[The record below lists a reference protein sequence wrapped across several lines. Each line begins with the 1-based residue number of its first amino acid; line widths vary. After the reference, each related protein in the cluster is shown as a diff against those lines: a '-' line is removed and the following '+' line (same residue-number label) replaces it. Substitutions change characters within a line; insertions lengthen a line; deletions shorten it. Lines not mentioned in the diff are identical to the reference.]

1 MLLLTTTRCMIRYYG
16 PMQLG
21 IYRTERMRKVNAWSD
36 RPQVFHT
43 HLPLSHI
50 PKVRTHHHGARL
62 RHLVRSHV
70 FHSCAVMM

>member
-1 MLLLTTTRCMIRYYG
+1 
-16 PMQLG
+16 MQLG

-50 PKVRTHHHGARL
+50 PKVRTRT
-62 RHLVRSHV
+62 SHITERGSNSV
-70 FHSCAVMM
+70 ISFNLTCSIRVL

>member
-1 MLLLTTTRCMIRYYG
+1 
-16 PMQLG
+16 MQLG

-50 PKVRTHHHGARL
+50 PKVRTYTPRITAL
-62 RHLVRSHV
+62 CLCHLVQSHV
-70 FHSCAVMM
+70 FHSCCDDVTMW

>member
-1 MLLLTTTRCMIRYYG
+1 
-16 PMQLG
+16 MQLG

-50 PKVRTHHHGARL
+50 PKVRTYTSRITVC
-62 RHLVRSHV
+62 HLGQSHV
-70 FHSCAVMM
+70 FHSCAVTMW

>member
-1 MLLLTTTRCMIRYYG
+1 
-16 PMQLG
+16 MQLG

-50 PKVRTHHHGARL
+50 PKVRTYTPCITERGSNSVISFTLMCSIRVL
-62 RHLVRSHV
+62 
-70 FHSCAVMM
+70 